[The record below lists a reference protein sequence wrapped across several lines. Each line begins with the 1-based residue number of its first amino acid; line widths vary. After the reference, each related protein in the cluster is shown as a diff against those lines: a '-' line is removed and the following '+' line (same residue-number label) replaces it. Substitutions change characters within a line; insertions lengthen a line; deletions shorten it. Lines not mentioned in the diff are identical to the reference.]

1 MTRAPRM
8 PGNPP
13 ARMISPEDT
22 PPQQGADAH
31 RQGDAQLVQHYAAW
45 DLQHRIKPEEAAEQP
60 AELDA
65 RQPELRLDLRCRD
78 GKIDAIDVID
88 KDAEREQRTDPPA
101 QPWYGVAKCHH
112 FLRLFLVY
120 PAHLRT
126 RKSSGDMMRKLSDT
140 LSHNMCHLL
149 GTSFRKKP
157 STASQKPLSVV

>member
-45 DLQHRIKPEEAAEQP
+45 DLQHRVKPEEAAEQP

-65 RQPELRLDLRCRD
+65 RQPELRLDLRRRD

-112 FLRLFLVY
+112 FLRLFLVS
-120 PAHLRT
+120 RT
-126 RKSSGDMMRKLSDT
+126 IRLFLVGRTIRLFLVGRTIRPQRSPHFLLLDA
-140 LSHNMCHLL
+140 SHTNSNESRR
-149 GTSFRKKP
+149 T
-157 STASQKPLSVV
+157 T